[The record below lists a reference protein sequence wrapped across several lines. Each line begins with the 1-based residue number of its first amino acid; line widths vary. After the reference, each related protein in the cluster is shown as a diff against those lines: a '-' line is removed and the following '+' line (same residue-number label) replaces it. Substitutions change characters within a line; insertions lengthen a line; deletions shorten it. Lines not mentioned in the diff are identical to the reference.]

1 MRTSTIILCAAT
13 IGASL
18 AILGCGHKLVA
29 PKGERS
35 VAVYPDE
42 HTWTKLAQMK
52 QQGGV
57 PGMLGGIGENF
68 ASKKVDDSTPVRIIS
83 SDTQGSQIEVT
94 DGPFRGLTGFVPRES
109 VN

>member
-1 MRTSTIILCAAT
+1 MRTSTLIVCAAA

-18 AILGCGHKLVA
+18 AMLGCGHKLVA
-29 PKGERS
+29 AKGERS

-42 HTWTKLAQMK
+42 QTWTKLAQLK

-57 PGMLGGIGENF
+57 PGMLGGLGENF
-68 ASKKVDDSTPVRIIS
+68 AAKKVDDSTPVRIIS

-94 DGPFRGLTGFVPRES
+94 DGPFRGFKGFVPREN